1 LSVQADNHAP
11 TTGQLELVQA
21 FLNTRDLDSRRDELD
36 TAEHV
41 RRWLVRNRLLPPDAV
56 VERADRQQLI
66 DVRRAIHELVASY
79 GRPTM
84 DRRAVAVLN
93 EAARRIRLGVR
104 LHPDE
109 GYRLM
114 AEGVGIDRP
123 IGDLLVQVMSAM
135 ADGTWSRLKVCAN
148 EACGRAFHDGSRN
161 RSGRWCSMAA
171 CGNRMKGRAYR
182 RRRASAAGGANAMK
196 PLAVAAAAAG

>member
-1 LSVQADNHAP
+1 LSVQADSHAP
-11 TTGQLELVQA
+11 TTGRLALVQA
-21 FLNTRDLDSRRDELD
+21 LLNTRDLDSGRDELD
-36 TAEHV
+36 TSDHV
-41 RRWLVRNRLLPPDAV
+41 RRWLVRNRLLPPDAI
-56 VERADRQQLI
+56 VEQADRQQLI
-66 DVRRAIHELVASY
+66 DVRRAIHELVASN

-104 LHPDE
+104 LHPED

-123 IGDLLVQVMSAM
+123 IGDLLVRVMSAM

-148 EACGRAFHDGSRN
+148 EACGRAYHDGSRN

-182 RRRASAAGGANAMK
+182 LRRGSAAGGAIATPP
-196 PLAVAAAAAG
+196 PLAAAAAG